1 MHSKILFIKP
11 KLKLSNKIAV
21 VGSSNN
27 LSKGNYA
34 SEIDSHDEV
43 VRFNRAPVLGYE
55 HIVGSK
61 TTLRV
66 VNNHVF
72 ENKEE
77 IRGYTNQPKDFIKEL
92 RGQRILLYSGSKR
105 PWKQRYKNSHISN
118 KLHKFN
124 YDKLHEIKRCLNF
137 SSDLILTSGEAVSV
151 GLLSAILKKRNIKSI
166 PLLGWQIPIIT
177 DSNHQK
183 AKILNI
189 DKVRIDKYL
198 NDYDVLVVAGF
209 QGVDIDGKI
218 TSLGR
223 GGSDTTAVAV
233 AAAVDA
239 DRCDIYTDVDGV
251 YSTDPNLEPK
261 AKKINKLAFEEML
274 EMSSTGAKV
283 LHTRSVELA
292 MKNNLTLQ
300 VLSSITKQSGT
311 LVVDENKLIEKE
323 IVSGVSFSNNES
335 KLTLS
340 GIADKPGISATIFGL
355 LANNNINVDM
365 IVQNTSQDGVTANIT
380 FTVPNSEIHNAKKI
394 LEENQNL
401 IDFKSIETDSNISK
415 ISVIGMGMMSQ
426 SGVAKKMFTT
436 LADNS
441 INILAISTSE
451 IKISVL
457 INKKFTKIAVKS
469 LHEAYNLGN

>member
-1 MHSKILFIKP
+1 M
-11 KLKLSNKIAV
+11 KLIVMKFGGTS
-21 VGSSNN
+21 VGSIDKINNVANIVEKQLNDKKLIVVLSAMSGVTNKMQEYIDEIESN
-27 LSKGNYA
+27 
-34 SEIDSHDEV
+34 EI
-43 VRFNRAPVLGYE
+43 
-55 HIVGSK
+55 I
-61 TTLRV
+61 
-66 VNNHVF
+66 
-72 ENKEE
+72 EN
-77 IRGYTNQPKDFIKEL
+77 
-92 RGQRILLYSGSKR
+92 
-105 PWKQRYKNSHISN
+105 
-118 KLHKFN
+118 
-124 YDKLHEIKRCLNF
+124 
-137 SSDLILTSGEAVSV
+137 DLILTSGEAVSV

-209 QGVDIDGKI
+209 QGVDIDGNI

-251 YSTDPNLEPK
+251 YTTDPNLEPK

-323 IVSGVSFSNNES
+323 IVSGVSYSNNES

-380 FTVPNSEIHNAKKI
+380 FTVPNSEIHNAKKL

-401 IDFKSIETDSNISK
+401 IDFKSIETDTNISK

-457 INKKFTKIAVKS
+457 IDKKFTKIAVKS

>member
-1 MHSKILFIKP
+1 MKFGGTS
-11 KLKLSNKIAV
+11 
-21 VGSSNN
+21 VGSIDKINNVANIVEKHLNDKKLIVVLSAMSGVTNKMQEYIDEIESN
-27 LSKGNYA
+27 
-34 SEIDSHDEV
+34 EI
-43 VRFNRAPVLGYE
+43 
-55 HIVGSK
+55 I
-61 TTLRV
+61 
-66 VNNHVF
+66 
-72 ENKEE
+72 EN
-77 IRGYTNQPKDFIKEL
+77 
-92 RGQRILLYSGSKR
+92 
-105 PWKQRYKNSHISN
+105 
-118 KLHKFN
+118 
-124 YDKLHEIKRCLNF
+124 
-137 SSDLILTSGEAVSV
+137 DLILTSGEAVSV

-209 QGVDIDGKI
+209 QGIDIDGKI

-300 VLSSITKQSGT
+300 VLSSITNKSGT

-323 IVSGVSFSNNES
+323 IVSGVSYSNNES

-365 IVQNTSQDGVTANIT
+365 IVQNTSQDGITANIT
-380 FTVPNSEIHNAKKI
+380 FTVPNSEIHNAKKL
-394 LEENQNL
+394 LEENRNS
-401 IDFKSIETDSNISK
+401 INFKSIETDVNISK

-426 SGVAKKMFTT
+426 SGVAKKMFAT
-436 LADNS
+436 LAENS

-457 INKKFTKIAVKS
+457 IDKKFTKIAVKS

>member
-1 MHSKILFIKP
+1 M
-11 KLKLSNKIAV
+11 KLIVMKFGGTS
-21 VGSSNN
+21 VGSIDKINNVANIVEKQLNDKKLIVVLSAMSGVTNKMQEYIDEIESN
-27 LSKGNYA
+27 
-34 SEIDSHDEV
+34 EI
-43 VRFNRAPVLGYE
+43 
-55 HIVGSK
+55 I
-61 TTLRV
+61 
-66 VNNHVF
+66 
-72 ENKEE
+72 EN
-77 IRGYTNQPKDFIKEL
+77 
-92 RGQRILLYSGSKR
+92 
-105 PWKQRYKNSHISN
+105 
-118 KLHKFN
+118 
-124 YDKLHEIKRCLNF
+124 
-137 SSDLILTSGEAVSV
+137 DLILTSGEAVSV

-166 PLLGWQIPIIT
+166 PLLGWQIPILT

-209 QGVDIDGKI
+209 QGIDIDGKI

>member
-1 MHSKILFIKP
+1 MKFGGTS
-11 KLKLSNKIAV
+11 
-21 VGSSNN
+21 VGSIDKINSVANIVEKQVNDKKLIVVLSAMSGVTNKMQEYIDEIESN
-27 LSKGNYA
+27 
-34 SEIDSHDEV
+34 EI
-43 VRFNRAPVLGYE
+43 
-55 HIVGSK
+55 I
-61 TTLRV
+61 
-66 VNNHVF
+66 
-72 ENKEE
+72 EN
-77 IRGYTNQPKDFIKEL
+77 
-92 RGQRILLYSGSKR
+92 
-105 PWKQRYKNSHISN
+105 
-118 KLHKFN
+118 
-124 YDKLHEIKRCLNF
+124 
-137 SSDLILTSGEAVSV
+137 DLILTSGEAVSV

-340 GIADKPGISATIFGL
+340 GIADKPGISAKIFGL

-365 IVQNTSQDGVTANIT
+365 IVQNTSQDGVTANIN

-394 LEENQNL
+394 LEENKNL

-469 LHEAYNLGN
+469 LHEAYNLGS

>member
-1 MHSKILFIKP
+1 M
-11 KLKLSNKIAV
+11 KLVVMKFGGTS
-21 VGSSNN
+21 VGSIDKINNVANIVEKQLNDKKLIVVLSAMSGVTNKMQEYIDEIESN
-27 LSKGNYA
+27 
-34 SEIDSHDEV
+34 EI
-43 VRFNRAPVLGYE
+43 
-55 HIVGSK
+55 I
-61 TTLRV
+61 
-66 VNNHVF
+66 
-72 ENKEE
+72 EN
-77 IRGYTNQPKDFIKEL
+77 
-92 RGQRILLYSGSKR
+92 
-105 PWKQRYKNSHISN
+105 
-118 KLHKFN
+118 
-124 YDKLHEIKRCLNF
+124 
-137 SSDLILTSGEAVSV
+137 DLILTSGEAVSV

-166 PLLGWQIPIIT
+166 PLLGWQIPIFT

-189 DKVRIDKYL
+189 DKNRIDQFLK
-198 NDYDVLVVAGF
+198 DYDVIVVAGF
-209 QGVDIDGKI
+209 QGVNMDGNI

-251 YSTDPNLEPK
+251 YTTDPNLEPK

-300 VLSSITKQSGT
+300 VLSSITKKTGT
-311 LVVDENKLIEKE
+311 FVVDENKLIEKE
-323 IVSGVSFSNNES
+323 IVSGVSYSNNES

-365 IVQNTSQDGVTANIT
+365 IVQNTSQDGITANIT
-380 FTVPNSEIHNAKKI
+380 FTVPNSEIHNTKKL
-394 LEENQNL
+394 LEDNQNL
-401 IDFKSIETDSNISK
+401 IDFKSIETDTNISK

-436 LADNS
+436 LAENS

-457 INKKFTKIAVKS
+457 IDKKFTKIAVKS

>member
-1 MHSKILFIKP
+1 M
-11 KLKLSNKIAV
+11 KLIVMKFGGTS
-21 VGSSNN
+21 VGSIDKINNVANIVEKQVNDKKLIVVLSAMSGVTNKMQEYIDEIESN
-27 LSKGNYA
+27 
-34 SEIDSHDEV
+34 EI
-43 VRFNRAPVLGYE
+43 
-55 HIVGSK
+55 I
-61 TTLRV
+61 
-66 VNNHVF
+66 
-72 ENKEE
+72 EN
-77 IRGYTNQPKDFIKEL
+77 
-92 RGQRILLYSGSKR
+92 
-105 PWKQRYKNSHISN
+105 
-118 KLHKFN
+118 
-124 YDKLHEIKRCLNF
+124 
-137 SSDLILTSGEAVSV
+137 DLILTSGEAVSV

-209 QGVDIDGKI
+209 QGIDIDGNI